1 MIKATNLFNGFT
13 LSGVLFTSTLLNNPP
28 WTLPFMRRNEIM
40 IAYQPK

>member
-1 MIKATNLFNGFT
+1 MQAQNLTITGKPE
-13 LSGVLFTSTLLNNPP
+13 LARYNPP